1 MVLPLGNT
9 FKSIFPAPNPLQVAP
24 LVPLTVLS
32 SLFFCW
38 ASSWRRA
45 RQVGPALPP
54 QLNTTPSCIT
64 SFESLYAK
72 KQMQL
77 FSHGRAY
84 MRCMIWGEVYLGVE
98 GIVTSWTH
106 RQGRWEAGLRSQHLD
121 WTFSFFICTFFTWTS
136 TILFFINTIDC
147 SARWNVTERYFSS
160 SWHSNQSWQKLSTLN
175 GISTTFVDKWYFN
188 SSQVSGGGC
197 GVAPSDQNHL
207 LNNLCHFSYI
217 DFLCI
222 IISTQ
227 SR

>member
-1 MVLPLGNT
+1 MANSLKNLSHSTGCSPVGNGAAIGEHLQKA
-9 FKSIFPAPNPLQVAP
+9 FLPAPNPLRVIP

-106 RQGRWEAGLRSQHLD
+106 RQGRWEARLRSQHLD
-121 WTFSFFICTFFTWTS
+121 LFSFLLA
-136 TILFFINTIDC
+136 LF
-147 SARWNVTERYFSS
+147 SPGLQ
-160 SWHSNQSWQKLSTLN
+160 QSYSLSTPLIVVIHIVLFVGMSPE
-175 GISTTFVDKWYFN
+175 GISAAVDIPTNLDKCF
-188 SSQVSGGGC
+188 QHRIEFE
-197 GVAPSDQNHL
+197 QHL
-207 LNNLCHFSYI
+207 LTNFN
-217 DFLCI
+217 I
-222 IISTQ
+222 IGWQ
-227 SR
+227 MVFQK